1 MFELQIIVILFFALL
16 IVYSL
21 IASNIASSNIA
32 SSNNMIEGM
41 DDISTSNAADII
53 SIKKELNEL
62 SEIDNKINVLDT
74 QSKINSE
81 EINILVTKMAQMTK
95 KK

>member
-21 IASNIASSNIA
+21 IASSNIA

>member
-21 IASNIASSNIA
+21 IASSNIASSNI
-32 SSNNMIEGM
+32 MIEGM

>member
-1 MFELQIIVILFFALL
+1 MFALQIIVLLFFALL

-21 IASNIASSNIA
+21 IA

>member
-1 MFELQIIVILFFALL
+1 MFALQIIVLLFFALL

-21 IASNIASSNIA
+21 IA

-41 DDISTSNAADII
+41 DDISSSNAADII

-62 SEIDNKINVLDT
+62 SGIDNKINVLDT
-74 QSKINSE
+74 QSKLNSE
-81 EINILVTKMAQMTK
+81 EINVLVTKMAQMTK

>member
-1 MFELQIIVILFFALL
+1 MFTLHIAVLLFFVILL
-16 IVYSL
+16 VYSL
-21 IASNIASSNIA
+21 ISSSYSLIS

-41 DDISTSNAADII
+41 DDISSSNAADII

-81 EINILVTKMAQMTK
+81 EINVLVTKMAQMTK

>member
-21 IASNIASSNIA
+21 IASNIASSN
-32 SSNNMIEGM
+32 NMIEGM

-53 SIKKELNEL
+53 TIKKELNEL

>member
-1 MFELQIIVILFFALL
+1 MFALQIIVLLFFALL

-21 IASNIASSNIA
+21 IA

-41 DDISTSNAADII
+41 DDISSSNAADII

-81 EINILVTKMAQMTK
+81 EINVLVTKMAQMTK

>member
-21 IASNIASSNIA
+21 IASNIA